1 MQTLDDL
8 QAERLNPVKQNDA
21 EATYAEK
28 LNKAEAEIDWSQPAD
43 TLVRLIQA
51 FNPWPVAF
59 TQYDGQPLR
68 LWRAKMGQET
78 VSEKPPGLVISVTK
92 DGVEV
97 ATGKG
102 SLILEQLQPA
112 GKKPWPPMI
121 CPSTPTHRAEAGHGT
136 GAISHGR
143 QQSLHRLENLPH
155 RH

>member
-43 TLVRLIQA
+43 TLLRLIQA

-68 LWRAKMGQET
+68 LWRAKWARNDFR
-78 VSEKPPGLVISVTK
+78 KPQPGDSVTK

-102 SLILEQLQPA
+102 RS
-112 GKKPWPPMI
+112 
-121 CPSTPTHRAEAGHGT
+121 S
-136 GAISHGR
+136 
-143 QQSLHRLENLPH
+143 
-155 RH
+155 